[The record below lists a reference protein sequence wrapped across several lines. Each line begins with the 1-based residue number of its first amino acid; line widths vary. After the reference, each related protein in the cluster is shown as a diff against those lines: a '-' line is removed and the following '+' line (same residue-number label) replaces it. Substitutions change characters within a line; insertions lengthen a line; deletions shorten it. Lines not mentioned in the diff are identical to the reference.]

1 MNVRTALALLLL
13 LAGLP
18 LHAGEGKILKVLP
31 FYLDAKGR
39 NALSPSLYERDAYQA
54 LLKHDPKLRKALRM
68 DVHFKTASASTNLQL
83 RIELRCNKEGQ
94 VTNSTRVAS
103 VSRTGFIGRWQ
114 SLKIE
119 GEAFE
124 KLGSVLAWH
133 VSLWDADR
141 QIAEQKSYLW

>member
-1 MNVRTALALLLL
+1 
-13 LAGLP
+13 
-18 LHAGEGKILKVLP
+18 
-31 FYLDAKGR
+31 
-39 NALSPSLYERDAYQA
+39 
-54 LLKHDPKLRKALRM
+54 M